1 MLKGYVQC
9 TLIVLFS
16 QSNRVVNVKKD
27 IFKMSQN
34 IFIHKRGPFSKKK
47 EYENVS
53 YE

>member
-9 TLIVLFS
+9 TLISTVS
-16 QSNRVVNVKKD
+16 QFNRVLDVKKD

-34 IFIHKRGPFSKKK
+34 IFMHKRGPFSKK